1 MANEHA
7 TLVRSL
13 EDARAAEAAVA
24 EEERNRLENEV
35 ALLREQVQAM
45 EATVNEAEA
54 AKLQALAQVSRP
66 DLVANR
72 SLLSIVYCV
81 SLASRKADEGSFVEQ
96 FR

>member
-13 EDARAAEAAVA
+13 EDARAVEAAVA

-66 DLVANR
+66 DLVANT
-72 SLLSIVYCV
+72 SLLSVLYYV
-81 SLASRKADEGSFVEQ
+81 RRLRVPL
-96 FR
+96 